1 MPNFALPRSF
11 VIRLTLIYAVVVT
24 VSVIVLLAVV
34 YIVTSNALTAQLDK
48 DVETELGSLSSVSRL
63 LAPDAF
69 THELQERGASLS
81 KSQFIYALLDRN
93 GRAIAGSQLSPPTLD
108 GWSTIK
114 FRQDSGSAK
123 RLFRLKAMRLSDGTH
138 LVVGADTDNIAAVR
152 SFFLEAMPIGI
163 GVALL
168 LAFLGASLLSLH
180 FWRRVERVARACE
193 LIMNGDL
200 AVRAPVTG
208 SRDEI
213 DLVARS
219 MNAMLDRIGM
229 LMDAL
234 RQVTNDIAHDLRTP
248 LSRLRHRLERVHLKA
263 RSISDYEHAVE
274 AAIEESDALLDTFA
288 ALLRIA
294 ELESGALRSSFATVN
309 LEQILSGVAGAY
321 EADAEERDQRIVAD
335 LQPNVSI
342 CGESGLLTQMFA
354 NLIENAMR
362 HSPNGATIQL
372 QLSKSD
378 FGTPKVTIADNG
390 PGIPEAD
397 RARVFG
403 RFVRLERSRTTPG
416 SGLGLSLVAAIA
428 GLHGVRIALSDN
440 HPGLRCDLDFAGSS
454 ASPANDT
461 AANEPSSALRSH
473 G

>member
-1 MPNFALPRSF
+1 
-11 VIRLTLIYAVVVT
+11 
-24 VSVIVLLAVV
+24 
-34 YIVTSNALTAQLDK
+34 
-48 DVETELGSLSSVSRL
+48 
-63 LAPDAF
+63 
-69 THELQERGASLS
+69 
-81 KSQFIYALLDRN
+81 
-93 GRAIAGSQLSPPTLD
+93 
-108 GWSTIK
+108 
-114 FRQDSGSAK
+114 
-123 RLFRLKAMRLSDGTH
+123 
-138 LVVGADTDNIAAVR
+138 
-152 SFFLEAMPIGI
+152 
-163 GVALL
+163 
-168 LAFLGASLLSLH
+168 
-180 FWRRVERVARACE
+180 
-193 LIMNGDL
+193 
-200 AVRAPVTG
+200 
-208 SRDEI
+208 
-213 DLVARS
+213 